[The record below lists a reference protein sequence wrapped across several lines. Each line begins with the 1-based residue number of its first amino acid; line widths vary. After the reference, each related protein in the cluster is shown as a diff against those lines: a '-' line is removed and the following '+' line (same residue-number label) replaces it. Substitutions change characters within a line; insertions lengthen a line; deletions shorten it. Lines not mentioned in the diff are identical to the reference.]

1 MKLLVLILLLNYAS
15 AEAEAE
21 AEAVAE
27 ANAAAKT
34 EANAEADPNH
44 RGATFGQVRKPAVK
58 IANPKLI
65 HTSHVIQNQK
75 GAFQVWLVKGQ
86 SKGTEGKHQK
96 TRTRVGTD
104 TLARIKQRK
113 IQEVERSSSSISNSL
128 DSLSAPS
135 QTFSQHHPPPGPG
148 LTPLAA
154 TRIYHCYSII
164 PLLNAS

>member
-1 MKLLVLILLLNYAS
+1 MKLLVLILLLNHAS
-15 AEAEAE
+15 AEADAEAEAE
-21 AEAVAE
+21 A
-27 ANAAAKT
+27 

-44 RGATFGQVRKPAVK
+44 RRAPPGQVKKPAVK

-86 SKGTEGKHQK
+86 AKATEGKHQK
-96 TRTRVGTD
+96 SIVKTSTD

-135 QTFSQHHPPPGPG
+135 QTFSHHHPPPGPG
-148 LTPLAA
+148 LSPLAA
-154 TRIYHCYSII
+154 THIFHSII
-164 PLLNAS
+164 PCLFRS

>member
-15 AEAEAE
+15 ADAEAE
-21 AEAVAE
+21 AEANAE
-27 ANAAAKT
+27 AK
-34 EANAEADPNH
+34 ADPNH
-44 RGATFGQVRKPAVK
+44 RTAPSGQVKKPAVK

-75 GAFQVWLVKGQ
+75 GAFQVWLVRGQ
-86 SKGTEGKHQK
+86 AKATAEGKHQK
-96 TRTRVGTD
+96 TRSQGRTD

-135 QTFSQHHPPPGPG
+135 QTFSHQHPPPPGPG
-148 LTPLAA
+148 LSP
-154 TRIYHCYSII
+154 IGCNSYISF
-164 PLLNAS
+164 S